1 MIDLAFSILGLYSGL
16 VLLRPR
22 NHFKKCLR
30 TSPRLGCQLIEAWR
44 WSMLLFSD
52 VWCQIGMYCIQI
64 GCSLW
69 DIADIRYVLWSG
81 LFPKVVD
88 LGNSAFRAGYGSWQ
102 SKLQAGEGVDVGSN
116 TKVKAIVDV
125 FPLNPVVIMGNWL
138 DFNVVSLLLIVNLH
152 TQVWESIRRS
162 FPYEVIKI

>member
-1 MIDLAFSILGLYSGL
+1 MINLAFSILGLYSGL
-16 VLLRPR
+16 VLLRSI
-22 NHFKKCLR
+22 NHFKTCLR

-52 VWCQIGMYCIQI
+52 VWCQFGMYCIQI

-69 DIADIRYVLWSG
+69 DIADIRSVFWNG

-88 LGNSAFRAGYGSWQ
+88 LENSAFRAGYGSWQ

-116 TKVKAIVDV
+116 TKVKATVDV
-125 FPLNPVVIMGNWL
+125 FPLDSVVIMGNWL
-138 DFNVVSLLLIVNLH
+138 DFNAVSLLLIVNFH

-162 FPYEVIKI
+162 FQDEVLKI